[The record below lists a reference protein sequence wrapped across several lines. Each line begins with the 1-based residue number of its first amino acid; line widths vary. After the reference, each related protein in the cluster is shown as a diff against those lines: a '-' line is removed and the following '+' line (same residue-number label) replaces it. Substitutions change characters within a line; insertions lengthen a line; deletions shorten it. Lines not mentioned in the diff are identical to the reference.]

1 MIAAA
6 PPGAALPDLLVSRP
20 ETGFEGDELG
30 REMLLPHGEALRRA
44 IRWLSDE
51 RRHDAA
57 AIEEAARR
65 FDLGPADEDFL
76 LQHLRAGGTA
86 APMDGHP
93 LSEDADDPSG
103 DGE

>member
-1 MIAAA
+1 M
-6 PPGAALPDLLVSRP
+6 GHD
-20 ETGFEGDELG
+20 T
-30 REMLLPHGEALRRA
+30 LLPHGEALRRA

-76 LQHLRAGGTA
+76 LRHFLAGRTA
-86 APMDGHP
+86 ASMDKRP
-93 LSEDADDPSG
+93 LGDDADELPG
-103 DGE
+103 AEE

>member
-1 MIAAA
+1 M
-6 PPGAALPDLLVSRP
+6 PDLLVCGSWTDC
-20 ETGFEGDELG
+20 EAHELG
-30 REMLLPHGEALRRA
+30 RETLLPQGEALRRA

-76 LQHLRAGGTA
+76 LRHFRANRA
-86 APMDGHP
+86 ESPMDEHP
-93 LSEDADDPSG
+93 LSDDADESPG
-103 DGE
+103 ATE